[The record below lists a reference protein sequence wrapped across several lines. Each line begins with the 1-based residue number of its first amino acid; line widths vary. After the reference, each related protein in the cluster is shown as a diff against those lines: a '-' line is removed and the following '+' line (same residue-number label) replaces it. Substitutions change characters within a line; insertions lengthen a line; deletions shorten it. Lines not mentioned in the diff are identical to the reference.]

1 MASTKK
7 QETASKKYY
16 DSHPSYR
23 KKKIAKQV
31 QKQKQ
36 DKKAHAKYQREYYKD
51 NSDYREY
58 KREYSKRYRREE
70 PIKSKAKKYR
80 KVK

>member
-7 QETASKKYY
+7 QESASKKYY

-31 QKQKQ
+31 AKQKAN
-36 DKKAHAKYQREYYKD
+36 KKETAKKQKEYYHK
-51 NSDYREY
+51 NEEYREY
-58 KREYSKRYRREE
+58 KKKYARQYRKDE
-70 PIKSKAKKYR
+70 PIKSKAYKDR